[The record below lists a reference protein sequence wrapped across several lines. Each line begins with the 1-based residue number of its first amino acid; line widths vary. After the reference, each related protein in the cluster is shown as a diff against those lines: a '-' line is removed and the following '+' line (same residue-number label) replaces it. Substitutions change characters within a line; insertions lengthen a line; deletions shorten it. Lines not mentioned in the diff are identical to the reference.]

1 MLGDPWE
8 NLCLNIEALILR
20 VDPTITAQYAQ
31 CVQVTEFVER
41 DPDGYHGR
49 GLFVELDD
57 EHIFLNNTSKRKT
70 CENFPGKKVLIQL
83 ERTTGYRPYPEGKL
97 IAVIHD

>member
-31 CVQVTEFVER
+31 CVQVTEFVE
-41 DPDGYHGR
+41 
-49 GLFVELDD
+49 
-57 EHIFLNNTSKRKT
+57 T
-70 CENFPGKKVLIQL
+70 KVI
-83 ERTTGYRPYPEGKL
+83 
-97 IAVIHD
+97 